1 MGKVAGKA
9 MNIHMLG
16 IGGTGMGSLA
26 GLLIQ
31 AGHRVTGTDEE
42 IYPPMSD
49 QLAALG
55 IKPNRG
61 YRAENV
67 GLANPDMAIIG
78 NVIRKENPEAQ
89 EIMRL
94 DIPFRSMPAAIS
106 ELFLA
111 DRTPLVITGTHGKT
125 TSSTLAAWML
135 EAAGESPGFLIGGV
149 GKNLGASY
157 QLGKGPLFVIEGDE
171 YDSAFFDKG
180 PKFLHYR
187 PQALIVTSIE
197 FDHADIYANVEQITR
212 SFERLVPLVPPDGIL
227 VLNAEDE
234 RVMKLA
240 KLARGRVIT
249 YGMGAAADYVPLEV
263 QTGPAGT
270 SFSLRQHKGRFTL
283 PMWGD
288 HNLKNCTGVLAAL
301 IESGIPA
308 DKLGTG
314 LASFKG
320 VKRRQELLDDINGV
334 SVIDDFAHHPT
345 AVATTIDSMRLRFP
359 EGRIWAIF
367 EPRSNTSRR
376 NFFRREYVRAL
387 RRADRVIIASPFKAQ
402 SIPEAER
409 FDARGIADS
418 IMHTGIDAH
427 HIDGIDHIVEF
438 VIRGVDAG
446 DVLLIMSNGGF
457 GGLHGKLIEAL
468 RRRRTYANAD
478 DIPYSKV
485 PT

>member
-1 MGKVAGKA
+1 

-26 GLLIQ
+26 GLLTE
-31 AGHRVTGTDEE
+31 AGHRVSGTDEE

-49 QLAALG
+49 QLAALK
-55 IKPNRG
+55 ITPFKG
-61 YRAENV
+61 YRAENID
-67 GLANPDMAIIG
+67 LAQPDMAIIG
-78 NVIRKENPEAQ
+78 NVIRKDNPEAQ
-89 EIMRL
+89 EVMRR
-94 DIPFRSMPAAIS
+94 DIPFRSMPAAVS
-106 ELFLA
+106 ELFLSN
-111 DRTPLVITGTHGKT
+111 RTPLVISGTHGKT
-125 TSSTLAAWML
+125 TSSTLAAWLL
-135 EAAGESPGFLIGGV
+135 EAADESPGFLIGGV
-149 GKNLGASY
+149 GKNLGRSY
-157 QLGKGPLFVIEGDE
+157 QLGTGPLFVIEGDE

-197 FDHADIYANVEQITR
+197 FDHADIYADVEHITK
-212 SFERLVPLVPPDGIL
+212 SFERLVPLVPPDGVL
-227 VLNAEDE
+227 VLNAEDD

-240 KLARGRVIT
+240 KLARSRVVT
-249 YGMGAAADYVPLEV
+249 YGTTRSADYAPSEV
-263 QTGPAGT
+263 EIGPKGT
-270 SFSLRQHKGRFTL
+270 SFSLRQCPLRLTL

-288 HNLKNCTGVLAAL
+288 HNLKNCMGVLAAL

-308 DKLGTG
+308 DKLVEG
-314 LASFKG
+314 LATFQG
-320 VKRRQELLDDINGV
+320 VKRRQELLATINGV

-345 AVATTIDSMRLRFP
+345 AVATTIDSMRQRFP

-387 RRADRVIIASPFKAQ
+387 RRADRVIIASPFKAEA
-402 SIPEAER
+402 IPEAER
-409 FDARGIADS
+409 FDARGIADA
-418 IMHTGIDAH
+418 IMRTGIDSH

-457 GGLHGKLIEAL
+457 GGLHGKLVEAL
-468 RRRRTYANAD
+468 GKRRTYSNAD
-478 DIPYSKV
+478 EIPYSKV
-485 PT
+485 PK